1 MSEIHLFFFYSH
13 EHREKSMKI
22 NRINTLLLLLSFS
35 ASMAVKAQVVSLN
48 PAFPTQSQQVVITF
62 DASKGNGA
70 LLGQSVVYAHTG
82 VITNLSTSA
91 TDWRYVQGNWGTDDS
106 RVRMTAMGNNLFQLS
121 VNIANF
127 YGVPSSERVQK
138 LSFVFRNADGSK
150 VGRNSDGSDIFVAI
164 SDGSFKYNI
173 TTSPFG
179 SPQILYANDTLKY
192 FIQSSEPASISLSIN
207 GVNVS
212 SKESVQTLDTFLT
225 GATMGFGKHWIKT
238 NLVNNGK
245 SYADSSLVVVRSA
258 VSSSVGVPPLGVVDG
273 INYLSDSSVLLQ
285 FLAPQKGFVYVI
297 GDFNNWELDPTYEMT
312 RTPDGSR
319 YWLPITGLVP
329 GQEYA
334 FQYVIDKQQ
343 LRVADPFADKLLDGN
358 NDSYIDAETYPNLK
372 RYPFGKT
379 SQYVSVLQTAQKP
392 YNWLVTNFK
401 KPASNNLI
409 VYELLIRDFVGKHNY
424 QSLIDTIA
432 YLKRLGI
439 NAIELM
445 PFNEFEGN
453 ESWGYNTAFYF
464 APDKY
469 YGTKDKLKE
478 FIDVCHQNGIAV
490 IMDMVLNHS
499 FGQSS
504 MVRMYFNNST
514 GKPQNNPW
522 FNEDAKHPFNVGYD
536 FNHESV
542 LTQNFVD
549 TVVKYWINEY
559 KIDGYRFDLSKG
571 FTQRNNP
578 TDVGAWGAYDQS
590 RINIW
595 KRIADKLRP
604 SCQDCYLI
612 LEHFADNSEEKV
624 LSDYGF
630 MFWGNI
636 NHAFNEATMG
646 YSSDLRPALW
656 QHRGWLAPNLIR
668 YAESHDE
675 ERLMYKNLN
684 FGFTS
689 ASYNVK
695 DTLTALERCEAAAV
709 ILAAMP
715 GPYMIWQFG
724 ELGYPYSINTCV
736 DGTVNNNCRLA
747 NKPIR
752 WDYMKQAPRKRLYDV
767 YAAMNALKN
776 NNKVFAS
783 GNITHSLSA
792 PVKTIL
798 ITDSAL
804 SVYAAAN
811 FGTSNSLLIRKVNHT
826 GWWYNYFE
834 GDSIFFNTT
843 TDSVQLKPGKYLLLT
858 DKRQDKPF
866 IQPLTS
872 TEEINDYT
880 DITVFPNPNT
890 GDIYIASD
898 ISLVS
903 FEITDIMGRTMLS
916 GNSIHDGHI
925 SIAHLSAGT
934 YYLTLHAKRGNVT
947 KKIILYK

>member
-1 MSEIHLFFFYSH
+1 
-13 EHREKSMKI
+13 MKI
-22 NRINTLLLLLSFS
+22 IKTNALMLLLSFGILS
-35 ASMAVKAQVVSLN
+35 ALKAQVVSLT
-48 PAFPTQSQQVVITF
+48 PVFPTQSQDVVVTF
-62 DASKGNGA
+62 DATQGNGA
-70 LLGQSVVYAHTG
+70 LAGQNLVYAHTG
-82 VITNLSTSA
+82 VITNLSTSP

-106 RVRMTAMGNNLFQLS
+106 RVKMISMGNNKFQIS
-121 VNIANF
+121 FNIASF
-127 YGVPSSERVQK
+127 YGVPSTERVQK
-138 LSFVFRNADGSK
+138 LSFVFRNATGSV
-150 VGRNSDGSDIFVAI
+150 VGRNTDGSDIFVSI
-164 SDGSFKYNI
+164 SDGSFRYNI
-173 TTSPFG
+173 ITTPSG
-179 SPQILYANDTLKY
+179 NPQILFLSDTLKY
-192 FIQSSEPASISLSIN
+192 MIQSSDLANISLGIN
-207 GVNVS
+207 GNNIA

-225 GATMGFGKHWIKT
+225 GAQIGFGKHWIKT
-238 NLVNNGK
+238 TLVNNGK
-245 SYADSSLVVVRSA
+245 TYVDSTMVLVRSMF
-258 VSSSVGVPPLGVVDG
+258 SSNVGVPPLGVIDG
-273 INYLSDSSVLLQ
+273 INYLSDSSVILQ
-285 FLAPQKGFVYVI
+285 FVAPQKSFVYVI
-297 GDFNNWELDPTYEMT
+297 GDFNNWELHPNYEMT
-312 RTPDGSR
+312 KTPDGSR
-319 YWLPITGLVP
+319 FWLGIQGLFP

-334 FQYVIDKQQ
+334 FQYAIDKQQ
-343 LRVADPFADKLLDGN
+343 LLVADPFADKFLDGN
-358 NDSYIDAETYPNLK
+358 NDAFIDQETYPNLK
-372 RYPFGKT
+372 PYPHGKT
-379 SQYVSVLQTAQKP
+379 KHYVSVLQTAQKP
-392 YNWLVTNFK
+392 YNWRITDFK

-424 QSLIDTIA
+424 QALIDTIA

-522 FNEDAKHPFNVGYD
+522 FNDDAKHPFNVGYD
-536 FNHESV
+536 FNHESI

-571 FTQRNNP
+571 FTQRNTPN
-578 TDVGAWGAYDQS
+578 DVSAWGAFDQS
-590 RINIW
+590 RINLW
-595 KRIADKLRP
+595 KRIADKLKP
-604 SCQDCYLI
+604 TSEDCYLI
-612 LEHFADNSEEKV
+612 LEHFADNNEEKV

-630 MFWGNI
+630 LFWGNI
-636 NHAFNEATMG
+636 NHAFSEAAMG
-646 YSSDLRPALW
+646 YASDLRPSLS

-689 ASYNVK
+689 PAYNVK

-724 ELGYPYSINTCV
+724 ELGYPYSINTCK
-736 DGTVNNNCRLA
+736 DGTVNNNCRLD

-767 YAAMNALKN
+767 YAAMNALKTK
-776 NNKVFAS
+776 NKVFAN
-783 GNITHSLSA
+783 GNISHNLTA
-792 PVKTIL
+792 AVKTIL
-798 ITDSAL
+798 LTDSSL

-811 FGTSNSLLIRKVNHT
+811 FGTTTSLLIRRVSEV

-834 GDSIFFNTT
+834 GDSVYFNNT
-843 TDSVQLKPGKYLLLT
+843 TDSIQLKPGKYLLLT
-858 DKRQDKPF
+858 NKRQERPK
-866 IQPLTS
+866 IQSLIGTIEIADIISLT
-872 TEEINDYT
+872 I
-880 DITVFPNPNT
+880 FPNPT
-890 GDIYIASD
+890 AGILHISSD
-898 ISLVS
+898 VS
-903 FEITDIMGRTMLS
+903 FDSYEITDLMGRTLTR
-916 GNSIHDGHI
+916 GNSIIDGEI
-925 SIAHLSAGT
+925 SLGDIAPGA
-934 YYLTLHAKRGNVT
+934 YYISLNWAKGKLT
-947 KKIILYK
+947 KKIILHN